1 MKKRIFKAYW
11 LVALTICML
20 ASCTSLKEEIET
32 NNTTPNEIAARKN
45 VRTRST
51 LPPVSDVY
59 DIPAYIG
66 ALHNAS
72 IYAFTELNLTML
84 FINL

>member
-1 MKKRIFKAYW
+1 MKKSMFKAFG
-11 LVALTICML
+11 LVALAITLMV
-20 ASCTSLKEEIET
+20 SCTSQKEEVET
-32 NNTTPNEIAARKN
+32 INTSSNEIAARKN

-51 LPPVSDVY
+51 LPPVLDVY